1 MIKIGEENNGN
12 VNNNTIV
19 RSFMNDKDV
28 IKAIRKC
35 GTSMTDSKF
44 WSKAAL
50 SKAARKA
57 KEKACVHFLT
67 NVPNSKEGWAF
78 INQMKKYLH
87 KGRYSIRLKG
97 RGSRKEHGDQRGIP
111 IKYAERYS
119 VYIDQKIKDD
129 NHPAY
134 YHSKVWKMKS
144 KLYSLRAEIDE
155 ILK

>member
-1 MIKIGEENNGN
+1 
-12 VNNNTIV
+12 
-19 RSFMNDKDV
+19 MNDENV
-28 IKAIRKC
+28 IKAIRNC
-35 GTSMTDSKF
+35 GTPMTHHKF

-57 KEKACVHFLT
+57 KADKCVHFLT

-119 VYIDQKIKDD
+119 IYIDHKIMDG
-129 NHPAY
+129 NNPAF
-134 YHSKVWKMKS
+134 
-144 KLYSLRAEIDE
+144 YSLQEYKTRQKLRDIRFQIDE
-155 ILK
+155 LLK